1 MSCFQAKSLVFFI
14 SDRKTK
20 MHGLTVNW
28 INILSSAKY
37 DWLAVTSKVSRKSE
51 HVVIGSSS
59 GDVLKPGTPKRNHRN
74 ETTGT
79 KPPEPPRPPKRNHRN
94 HRNSYKNLNKTIEAA
109 SMIPPLLNSGRIV
122 MNKNFSNSFLC
133 CLGLCTVYKVVF
145 RSNAS
150 NFQESFLVSLRLLR
164 SFCSSFYSCFGG
176 FVSVFRVLVYAQVV
190 RYFRVPIKQCPD
202 VYYQRIYDHFS
213 MTLVLFLTIWI

>member
-51 HVVIGSSS
+51 HVEIGSSS

-74 ETTGT
+74 RRDHRNETTGT
-79 KPPEPPRPPKRNHRN
+79 KPPEPPKHRN
-94 HRNSYKNLNKTIEAA
+94 ETTRTTETGIKTWTKRSKQPQWHHRYW
-109 SMIPPLLNSGRIV
+109 IPGGLSWIRISRIV
-122 MNKNFSNSFLC
+122 SFVALVFALFTRSFSGQTLQISRNLQAFRDRIC
-133 CLGLCTVYKVVF
+133 HCLWPLCTQEKTLYIGWHSLIWVVKGKIK
-145 RSNAS
+145 
-150 NFQESFLVSLRLLR
+150 ESFGFNLRT
-164 SFCSSFYSCFGG
+164 CFGK
-176 FVSVFRVLVYAQVV
+176 L
-190 RYFRVPIKQCPD
+190 
-202 VYYQRIYDHFS
+202 QR
-213 MTLVLFLTIWI
+213 LW